1 MSRQDCSRVS
11 DAAGG
16 PSAALVIS
24 GAMAQED
31 RSGSTLAERYHLRE
45 RLGRGGMATVYRG
58 FDAVLSREVAVKILH
73 RERASADYRMRM
85 LQEGRAAVRA
95 EHPHLM
101 RVFDV
106 GCVDDTTFMVM
117 ELLLGVSL
125 SERMTAARMP
135 WESLVRLLLPAADAF
150 AALHAAGLVHR
161 DIKPANLFIRRRDE
175 RDEIVVVDF
184 GIAKMS
190 ADLFDQVGVIET
202 ATGALIGTP
211 AYMAPEHGNGEPAD
225 ERSDIYALGVT
236 LYEAL
241 ARRLPFPW
249 EPGDNWMSML
259 LKHMYEEVPPL
270 PDDIPP
276 AVRDVV
282 LRALAKRPD
291 ERFQSMT
298 ELATALRTCLD
309 PRDGAAPR
317 APLSAATAPPGLP
330 WALTAA
336 ALVVTAVVAATNATP
351 PPPEARLASTDVMR
365 EERRFF
371 GPTIIP
377 GLAPSPSPS
386 PPARPERSDQQVR
399 KAELARLGPAVFAC
413 MHANGDPDANA
424 VTMSLRFDGRGA
436 VTAATLTGRRG
447 ERVGTCIV
455 EGAAGQRFA
464 ARGTLVHT
472 FRRTAR

>member
-1 MSRQDCSRVS
+1 MTSCT
-11 DAAGG
+11 
-16 PSAALVIS
+16 ALVIN

-73 RERASADYRMRM
+73 RERAAADYRMRM

-117 ELLLGVSL
+117 ELLRGVSL
-125 SERMTAARMP
+125 AERMTAARMP
-135 WESLVRLLLPAADAF
+135 WESVVRLLLPATDAF

-175 RDEIVVVDF
+175 TDEVVVIDF

-190 ADLFDQVGVIET
+190 ADLFSQVGVIET
-202 ATGALIGTP
+202 ATGTLIGTP

-225 ERSDIYALGVT
+225 ERSDIYSLGVT

-259 LKHMYEEVPPL
+259 VKHMYEEVPPL

-276 AVRDVV
+276 AVRDLV

-291 ERFQSMT
+291 ERFQTMT

-309 PRDGAAPR
+309 PPDAAAPR
-317 APLSAATAPPGLP
+317 ALNRAATTPPRLS
-330 WALTAA
+330 WALVGA
-336 ALVVTAVVAATNATP
+336 ALAVTTVVAATNATTTTTP
-351 PPPEARLASTDVMR
+351 VEARVAPADVIR
-365 EERRFF
+365 DQRRFF
-371 GPTIIP
+371 GPTVIP
-377 GLAPSPSPS
+377 EQAPAPSPE
-386 PPARPERSDQQVR
+386 PPPHLERNDEQVR
-399 KAELARLGPAVFAC
+399 KAELARLDPVVFAC

-424 VTMSLRFDGRGA
+424 VTMSLRLDGRGA
-436 VTAATLTGRRG
+436 VTAARLTGRRG
-447 ERVGTCIV
+447 ARVGACIV